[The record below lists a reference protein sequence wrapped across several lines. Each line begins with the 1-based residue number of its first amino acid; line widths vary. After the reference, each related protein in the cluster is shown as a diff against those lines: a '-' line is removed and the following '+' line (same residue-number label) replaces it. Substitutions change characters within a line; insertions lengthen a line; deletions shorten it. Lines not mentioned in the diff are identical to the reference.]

1 MPNFLGIRRDPSFS
15 PDHIENDSEIFRLTA
30 QALRERGFEVTER
43 AERDLLSGPLD
54 FDAVFTMARD
64 RRSLSTL
71 LTLER
76 SGRLSINSPTGI
88 LNCYRFNMVS
98 ILQDARI
105 PFPRSMMI
113 TTDDGQVLREFPHE
127 RSDGWIKRGDVHA
140 VVRTKDVSHFRS
152 VEGLLEVVRDFQSR
166 HIEGAVVQEH
176 IVGDTVK
183 FYAIRGGSFF
193 RWYFQDGVANEGLD
207 PDRLFN
213 LAEQAAAALEIEVYG
228 GDAIVT
234 PRGEI
239 IIVDMND
246 WPTFARFR
254 EEASRAIADHLIRKV
269 SGAHDLSRNQRM
281 EISGPKDSET
291 IRSKSNLRLGK
302 A

>member
-15 PDHIENDSEIFRLTA
+15 PDHVENDSEIFRLTA
-30 QALRERGFEVTER
+30 QALRDRHFEVTER
-43 AERDLLSGPLD
+43 SEKDLPSQPLD

-64 RRSLSTL
+64 RRSLSSL
-71 LTLER
+71 LTVER
-76 SGRLSINSPTGI
+76 SGKLTINSPTGI
-88 LNCYRFNMVS
+88 LNCYRFNMVP
-98 ILQDARI
+98 ILQEAGI
-105 PFPRSMMI
+105 PFPRSTMI
-113 TTDDGQVLREFPHE
+113 TTDDGQVLREFLHE
-127 RSDGWIKRGDVHA
+127 RNDGWIKRGDVHA
-140 VVRTKDVSHFRS
+140 VVRTRDVSHFRS
-152 VEGLLEVVRDFQSR
+152 AEGFLDVIRDFQSR
-166 HIEGAVVQEH
+166 RIEGAVVQEH
-176 IVGDTVK
+176 VVGDTVK

-193 RWYFQDGVANEGLD
+193 RWYFQDEVANEGLD

-246 WPTFARFR
+246 WPTFAPFR
-254 EEASRAIADHLIRKV
+254 EEASRAIADHLIQRV
-269 SGAHDLSRNQRM
+269 SGIHDLSRNQRM
-281 EISGPKDSET
+281 DVSGPKDSET
-291 IRSKSNLRLGK
+291 VRSKNILRLRK